1 MSRHIQYA
9 MRFSRRSPAMVTPNS
24 LLLAT
29 ADQLARFAPFDSMA
43 REHLLWLAL
52 RLKLDYYARGE
63 VVLGPQAGPAE
74 VFYIIKQGAIH
85 GEQDVA
91 RAQNS
96 NDWLELHEGE
106 CFPLGALL
114 SRRAVAST
122 YRAGQDTFCFEL
134 AAADFRELLKRS
146 EAFHDFCTRRLANL
160 LEQSKQVI
168 QAEYAKSSS
177 EQQSMSSTLASLIR
191 GEPVTCAPETP
202 LRQVL
207 GTMHRLGIGS
217 MVAVDA
223 QGKPLGIFTL
233 HDLLH
238 RVVLAGISLDV
249 PFHAVMSPDPETL
262 PPHALAHDAALT
274 MAKRGFRHILVAENG
289 RLQGL
294 ISEKDLFSLQRV
306 GLRQISGAIRGADH
320 LDKLKHSANDIRQ
333 LAHNMLAQGV
343 ATEQSTQII
352 STLNDLLTRR
362 TIELELRDDPAAGQ
376 SFCWLALGAEGRMEQ
391 TLGSQQ
397 NNGIVFAAREDEDAQ
412 AIRAVLLPFAKRVNL
427 ALAQYGFPLS
437 PDGAMASHPQWCLSL
452 QEWKHTC
459 TGWVAR
465 GDALDQTTVF
475 LDLRPVAGAESLAL
489 DLRAWLASAT
499 TPRFL
504 GQMATHALRHAP
516 PQGSILDFFAG
527 KGGTLDIERN
537 GSALFVDAA
546 RVFSLAAGGGQTTP
560 ERLRAGCAALSIG
573 MQDAQA
579 WCDAYLFI
587 QLLRLRLHQ
596 EDQGI
601 DPDKLN
607 GLDKRILREAFR
619 QARKLQVRLAQ
630 VVRE

>member
-1 MSRHIQYA
+1 
-9 MRFSRRSPAMVTPNS
+9 MVTPNS
-24 LLLAT
+24 LILAT
-29 ADQLARFAPFDSMA
+29 ADQLARFAPFDSME
-43 REHLLWLAL
+43 REHLIWLAL
-52 RLKLDYYARGE
+52 RLRLDYYARGE
-63 VVLGPQAGPAE
+63 VVLGPEAGPAE
-74 VFYIIKQGAIH
+74 IFYIIKQGAIH

-91 RAQNS
+91 RAQDA

-191 GEPVTCAPETP
+191 GDPVTCAPETP

-207 GTMHRLGIGS
+207 GTMHRLAIGS

-223 QGKPLGIFTL
+223 HGKPLGIFTL

-262 PPHALAHDAALT
+262 PPPALAHDAALT
-274 MAKRGFRHILVAENG
+274 MARRGFRHILVAENG

-343 ATEQSTQII
+343 ATEQFTQII

-362 TIELELRDDPAAGQ
+362 TIELELRDDPAAGL
-376 SFCWLALGAEGRMEQ
+376 SFCWLALDAEGRMEQ
-391 TLGSQQ
+391 TLGSDQH
-397 NNGIVFAAREDEDAQ
+397 NGIVFTAHEDEDAE

-437 PDGAMASHPQWCLSL
+437 ATMASNAQWCLSL

-459 TGWVAR
+459 AGWIAR
-465 GDALDQTTVF
+465 GDALDQAAIF
-475 LDLRPVAGAESLAL
+475 FDLRPVAGADSLAM
-489 DLRAWLASAT
+489 DLRAWQT
-499 TPRFL
+499 TAISPRFL
-504 GQMATHALRHAP
+504 GQMAAHALRNAP
-516 PQGSILDFFAG
+516 PHGSVLDFFAG
-527 KGGTLDIERN
+527 KGGTLDIECN

-546 RVFSLAAGGGQTTP
+546 RVFSLAAGGGHTTL
-560 ERLRAGCAALSIG
+560 ERLRASCQALGVST
-573 MQDAQA
+573 QDAQA
-579 WCDAYLFI
+579 WCDAFLFI
-587 QLLRLRLHQ
+587 QLLRLRLHR
-596 EDQGI
+596 EGHGV

-619 QARKLQVRLAQ
+619 QARKLQARLAQ